1 MTPDS
6 PTPDRLIPDDPSNV
20 VPLLGHDG
28 DPDDEDPNPD
38 GMFPPDAP
46 ELSDAYAKADEQVRF
61 AAMWVD
67 EELERLRSQRVMIN
81 DRVRELV
88 AEQARLQ
95 RLVRVLNDKS

>member
-20 VPLLGHDG
+20 VPLLGG
-28 DPDDEDPNPD
+28 DSDPDEDPNPG

-67 EELERLRSQRVMIN
+67 EELERLRHQRVMIN

-88 AEQARLQ
+88 TEQARLQ
-95 RLVRVLNDKS
+95 RLVRVLNDKT